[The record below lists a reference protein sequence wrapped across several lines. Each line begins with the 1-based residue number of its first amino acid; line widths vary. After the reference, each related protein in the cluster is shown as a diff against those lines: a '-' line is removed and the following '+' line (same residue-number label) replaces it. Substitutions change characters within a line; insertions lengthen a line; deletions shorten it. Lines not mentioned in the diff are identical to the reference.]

1 MMLHD
6 NPLLRWIVIVLLALP
21 GSLESHSFV
30 EQDSSEIRFA
40 NLKKP
45 LRFLSRQLGLQQ
57 AAGHSTAARGGV
69 YCKIQDLVLVGRSWA
84 RNQEPQNISILFR
97 HRAAVV
103 QIACGVPLGRLRR
116 RFLDARDGGD
126 VGDSGRPHRHGVSS
140 RGVDI
145 RKTATPASGSAAMVT
160 HTGANPKWSTMEPI
174 NGERMVCI
182 KP

>member
-21 GSLESHSFV
+21 GSRESHSFV
-30 EQDSSEIRFA
+30 EQDSRAIRFA

-45 LRFLSRQLGLQQ
+45 LRFLSRQLDLQQ

-69 YCKIQDLVLVGRSWA
+69 YRKIQDLVLIGRGWP
-84 RNQEPQNISILFR
+84 RNQETQNISTLFR

-103 QIACGVPLGRLRR
+103 QIACGVPLRRLRR
-116 RFLDARDGGD
+116 SFLDARDGGY
-126 VGDSGRPHRHGVSS
+126 VGDGGRPHGHDASA

-145 RKTATPASGSAAMVT
+145 RSTATPASGSAAMVT

-174 NGERMVCI
+174 NGERIVCI